1 MEGMMRPVPGDWGW
15 TGDAAD
21 LIWDYNSDPTAHN
34 YSLAYRKLKRLGVDH
49 ELAVQGAQQRIYG
62 RVLSK
67 NPEPESASNRNF
79 GVGPLSS
86 PLPALRAA
94 IDRAEA
100 SQPERSPGGYRMAMR
115 WGLPITGGVLGLYGL
130 TALLQ
135 PRAEQREESY
145 AAQGME

>member
-1 MEGMMRPVPGDWGW
+1 MKPVPGDWGW
-15 TGDAAD
+15 SGPAAAMD
-21 LIWDYNSDPTAHN
+21 WDYNSDPTAHN
-34 YSLAYRKLKRLGVDH
+34 YSLAYRKLKRLGIDH
-49 ELAVQGAQQRIYG
+49 ELAVQGAQRQIYG

-67 NPEPESASNRNF
+67 NPEPENASNRDF

-94 IDRAEA
+94 IEQAEE
-100 SQPERSPGGYRMAMR
+100 SQPERSPSGYRMAMR
-115 WGLPITGGVLGLYGL
+115 WGLPLAGGVLGLYGL

>member
-1 MEGMMRPVPGDWGW
+1 MEGLMKPVPGDWGW
-15 TGDAAD
+15 SGPAAELD
-21 LIWDYNSDPTAHN
+21 WDYNSNPTAHN
-34 YSLAYRKLKRLGVDH
+34 YSLAYRKLRGLGVDH

-67 NPEPESASNRNF
+67 NPEPENARNRNF

-94 IDRAEA
+94 IEQAEA
-100 SQPERSPGGYRMAMR
+100 AQSEKGMSGRRMAMR
-115 WGLPITGGVLGLYGL
+115 WGLPVAGGVLGLYGL

-135 PRAEQREESY
+135 PRAEVEPEEY
-145 AAQGME
+145 AAAR